1 MATGNSDLKS
11 FAVFVNSKS
20 ALENTPAKSEV
31 TIPFVANIAV
41 HEPFKTFKFSLI
53 DVLFTNV
60 FYNVR
65 PGAQTLKYINTYA
78 AGRGVAATYELVEIV
93 IPEGFYDYASLS
105 AYLSQPNILGKQTY
119 LATFTTNTYQG
130 FGATEWAAITTAAV
144 IDAAVAELAQGKIVI
159 NTPTLG
165 DMYQYNIGISSNYSG
180 WTSAY
185 SYIYSGVYL
194 VEDQSTYRML
204 RTLGISN
211 DSTVPVAIPGTTYS
225 GYGFKIYAE
234 ETGTTTISTSYS
246 FDNVT
251 FVSDS
256 TLANTTHKTIVP
268 TTITDLSGLD
278 EIYIHCS
285 QFRTQF
291 QSSYSKQAVGPNDV
305 IAVIPVSVPFGTKM
319 QWNPQFPLHAY
330 LLNTNVQQLEF
341 RMTNSNNEL
350 LNFNGIDW
358 SMTLFCEE
366 EIDESRLELENGG
379 TFNNPLQINA
389 NLNAGSQMEE
399 RGNRLKRG
407 RLNNNN
413 NRK

>member
-20 ALENTPAKSEV
+20 AIENTPAKSEV

-60 FYNVR
+60 FFNVR
-65 PGAQTLKYINTYA
+65 PGAQTLKFINTYA
-78 AGRGVAATYELVEIV
+78 AGRGFTDPQFEIQEIL
-93 IPEGFYDYASLS
+93 IPEGFYDYTSLS
-105 AYLSQPNILGKQTY
+105 SYLSQPGVLGTIFDLSTYFFNIYK
-119 LATFTTNTYQG
+119 G
-130 FGATEWAAITTAAV
+130 FGATVSSNSTTAAV
-144 IDAAVAELAQGKIVI
+144 IDAAVSELAQGKIVI

-165 DMYQYNIGISSNYSG
+165 DFFQSNIGITSNYTG
-180 WTSAY
+180 WTYPY

-204 RTLGISN
+204 RMLGITN
-211 DSTVPVAIPGTTYS
+211 DSIIPAPIPGTTYS
-225 GYGFKIYAE
+225 GYGFKIYAK
-234 ETGTTTISTSYS
+234 ETTSLTTDTSYS

-256 TLANTTHKTIVP
+256 TLANTTNKTIVP
-268 TTITDLSGLD
+268 STITDLSGLD
-278 EIYIHCS
+278 EIYIHCP

-291 QSSYSKQAVGPNDV
+291 QSSYSKQPIGPNDV

-319 QWNPQFPLHAY
+319 QWSPQFPLHAY

-341 RMTNSNNEL
+341 RLTNSNNEL

-407 RLNNNN
+407 RLNNN
-413 NRK
+413 RK

>member
-20 ALENTPAKSEV
+20 AIENTTAKSEV
-31 TIPFVANIAV
+31 TIPFIANIAV

-60 FYNVR
+60 FFNVR
-65 PGAQTLKYINTYA
+65 PGAQILKYINTYA
-78 AGRGVAATYELVEIV
+78 PGRGFTTPQFEIHEVV

-105 AYLSQPNILGKQTY
+105 TYLSQAGILGMQVHTSTY
-119 LATFTTNTYQG
+119 FFNIYKG
-130 FGATEWAAITTAAV
+130 FGATESSVSSTAAV
-144 IDAAVAELAQGKIVI
+144 IDAAVPALAQGKILF

-165 DMYQYNIGISSNYSG
+165 DYYQDNVGITSNYAG
-180 WTSAY
+180 WTAPY

-204 RTLGISN
+204 RMLGITN
-211 DSTVPVAIPGTTYS
+211 DSTIPSPIPGTTYS
-225 GYGFKIYAE
+225 GFGFKIYSK
-234 ETGTTTISTSYS
+234 ETTSLTTNTSYS

-251 FVSDS
+251 FVSDPL
-256 TLANTTHKTIVP
+256 LANTTHKTLVP
-268 TTITDLSGLD
+268 STIADLSGLD
-278 EIYIHCS
+278 EIYIHCP

-291 QSSYSKQAVGPNDV
+291 QSSYSKQPIGPNDV

-319 QWNPQFPLHAY
+319 QWSPQFPLHAY

-407 RLNNNN
+407 RLNNN
-413 NRK
+413 RK